1 MLFVGA
7 LTIEAASFIPF
18 WGNKNIAESVLK
30 RPKHI
35 FNFFKRI

>member
-30 RPKHI
+30 RPNYILI
-35 FNFFKRI
+35 F